1 MKGVI
6 LSLGSNIEPEKNL
19 AEAWRRLA
27 ERFEVQA
34 ASPVYRSAAVDSP
47 GASDFHNAAVSLTTD
62 LTPAVLKHEILRPL
76 EAALGRRRN
85 ALKSAPRS
93 IDLDLVLFGS
103 LILDD
108 DEAGLHLPHP
118 DLLTMAY
125 VAVPCADVAPEMRHP
140 LSGETLASIARRLA
154 SSSEVRWV
162 RLPRGLN
169 GDDLAEPWSVESRE
183 SASARPSSAI
193 APE

>member
-6 LSLGSNIEPEKNL
+6 LSLGSNIEPEKSL
-19 AEAWRRLA
+19 PEAWRRLA
-27 ERFEVQA
+27 ERFEVEA

-47 GASDFHNAAVSLTTD
+47 GASDFHNAAVSLITD
-62 LTPAVLKHEILRPL
+62 LAPAVLKHEVLRPL
-76 EAALGRRRN
+76 EAALGRRRT

-93 IDLDLVLFGS
+93 IDLDLVLYGS
-103 LILDD
+103 LVLD
-108 DEAGLHLPHP
+108 DEAAGLRLPHP

-140 LSGETLASIARRLA
+140 LSGETLASIARRL
-154 SSSEVRWV
+154 SSSSQV
-162 RLPRGLN
+162 RLVRLRRGLN
-169 GDDLAEPWSVESRE
+169 GDDLGEPSSAESPG